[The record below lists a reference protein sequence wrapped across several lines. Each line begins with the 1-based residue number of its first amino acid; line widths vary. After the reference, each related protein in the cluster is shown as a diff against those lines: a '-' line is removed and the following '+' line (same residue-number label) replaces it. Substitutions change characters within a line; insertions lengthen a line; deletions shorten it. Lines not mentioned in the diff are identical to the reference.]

1 MRGRQRK
8 MSSNSIYRKKFEEL
22 LRTEEKARDLYQY
35 YIERL
40 EDPVLLE
47 KFKEIYSDELRHV
60 AITKNFLELLS

>member
-1 MRGRQRK
+1 
-8 MSSNSIYRKKFEEL
+8 MSFKGVYQKKFEEL

-47 KFKEIYSDELRHV
+47 KFKQIYNDELRHV